1 MIMNWELFALV
12 AILIAVVVL
21 ILQLWQIIELL
32 RAAEIRNVGQVLE
45 ADQRR
50 RDTYLGSS

>member
-1 MIMNWELFALV
+1 MNWELFALV